1 MFWYET
7 FIRECHVNALRRFLL
22 SSLHKFGISLLSETC
37 FKVCFYYHVN
47 FRKNKIKLFF
57 YRQFQKMFSL
67 ELAEHNH
74 CGLQSAEG
82 KQGKS

>member
-1 MFWYET
+1 MLILE
-7 FIRECHVNALRRFLL
+7 
-22 SSLHKFGISLLSETC
+22 
-37 FKVCFYYHVN
+37 
-47 FRKNKIKLFF
+47 KNKIKLFF